1 MFRPLS
7 THVSSDSRW
16 RPRPMPLL
24 LAKKAASLHK
34 RPLHC
39 QVSKQ
44 RCRTGQYWSRLN
56 SISTIA
62 IFDHSFFFANA
73 MVANEPDNEDIKD
86 AVAAY
91 DLMPPPSKT
100 YTPASMARKAKRKK
114 KELRQLQKMWARF
127 CCLQEVRSR
136 IAMRVGS
143 DPTTWRVDW
152 NITLRRLG
160 WDTKR
165 QLGW

>member
-1 MFRPLS
+1 M
-7 THVSSDSRW
+7 
-16 RPRPMPLL
+16 
-24 LAKKAASLHK
+24 
-34 RPLHC
+34 
-39 QVSKQ
+39 
-44 RCRTGQYWSRLN
+44 N
-56 SISTIA
+56 SISIA
-62 IFDHSFFFANA
+62 IFDHSYFFANA

-127 CCLQEVRSR
+127 CRLQEVRG

-160 WDTKR
+160 WDTR
-165 QLGW
+165 VTVSCETNSCSMRLRAGSFSC